1 MGEVVWIKR
10 VRIGGGDRLGMNS
23 KASVGKGAVPKVI
36 GIEPF
41 AKMEKC
47 DSIGG

>member
-1 MGEVVWIKR
+1 MGGGVGGGGGW
-10 VRIGGGDRLGMNS
+10 IGGGYRLGMNS
-23 KASVGKGAVPKVI
+23 KAGGWKGAVPKVI
-36 GIEPF
+36 GIDPF